1 MLGTDASRSLR
12 ELEEVGALEGLE
24 VDGAGY
30 QGVLSSGSWLRGVN
44 QESGD
49 QHVVINDPTAEGK
62 PQQP

>member
-1 MLGTDASRSLR
+1 MLGTDASRSLW

-24 VDGAGY
+24 VDGAA
-30 QGVLSSGSWLRGVN
+30 QGVLSSRGWLRGVN